1 LIYDRVKLKFRV
13 EVNKFAIKDEVL
25 MKFDSEWYIMENI
38 NTIRSNS
45 HLLRISASSIENRT
59 DDVT

>member
-13 EVNKFAIKDEVL
+13 GVNKFAMKDEVL

>member
-1 LIYDRVKLKFRV
+1 M
-13 EVNKFAIKDEVL
+13 KDEVL
-25 MKFDSEWYIMENI
+25 MKFDSEWYIIGNI

-45 HLLRISASSIENRT
+45 HLLRISASSIEDRT